1 MATGFNK
8 RSEYKTLLSL
18 GFPVLITQLGVII
31 VSFSDTLMIGRY
43 GTPELA
49 AAAFVNSLFL
59 IPIVMQIGFSNGL
72 TPLIGALFSQQDLP
86 GAGRMLKSG
95 LLVNCILSLFFTLVM
110 GILYFF
116 IEFFN
121 PPHDIIPLIRPYYL
135 IILGSLIPMAVFA
148 SCQQTAN
155 GSTDTAM
162 PMWIMLGG
170 NVLNI
175 IGNFLLIYGVGIF
188 PEMGLEGA
196 GISTLIARWLM
207 AFAILLIFFRRKRY
221 KPYVSGFLF
230 PLTRQINRKV
240 INTSYPIMIQSGVEC
255 MLWTW
260 GAVVCGEF
268 GKFQLAAYQVV
279 NTIGQLG
286 FMIYMSFAAAVSIRV
301 ANFTGINDLRGVKLA
316 TKAGL
321 NISLALGT
329 ISSIVFIVFSHQLI
343 RMFTNDEEVLVSALG
358 LIIPLILYQYG
369 DAVQLN
375 YGNALRGMSVVRP
388 LLYVSIIGY
397 LIVGIPWLYIFA
409 HGFKLGNVGV
419 YYSFSLALFTCSL
432 LYYLSY
438 RRAVNRFTPDL

>member
-1 MATGFNK
+1 MNRDK
-8 RSEYKTLLSL
+8 EYSVLLKL

-59 IPIVMQIGFSNGL
+59 IPIVMQIGFSSGL
-72 TPLIGALFSQQDLP
+72 TPLIGALFSRNDLP
-86 GAGRMLKSG
+86 EAGRMMKSG
-95 LLVNCILSLFFTLVM
+95 LLVNILLSVIFTLIM
-110 GILYFF
+110 GALYFF

-121 PPHDIIPLIRPYYL
+121 PPSDIIPLIRPYYL
-135 IILGSLIPMAVFA
+135 IILGSLLPMAVFA

-170 NVLNI
+170 NILNI
-175 IGNFLLIYGVGIF
+175 TGNFLLIYGIGVF
-188 PEMGLEGA
+188 PELGLKGA
-196 GISTLIARWLM
+196 GISTLFARWCM
-207 AFAILLIFFRRKRY
+207 SFAILAVIFRRKRY
-221 KPYVSGFLF
+221 KEYVSGFMH
-230 PLTRQINRKV
+230 PLTRAINRVV
-240 INTSYPIMIQSGVEC
+240 IKTSYPVMIQSGVEC

-301 ANFTGINDLRGVKLA
+301 ANFTGLDNIEGIRR
-316 TKAGL
+316 TTRAGL
-321 NISLALGT
+321 NISLILGT
-329 ISSIVFIVFSHQLI
+329 LASVVFIVFSHQLI
-343 RMFTNDEEVLVSALG
+343 RLFTPDDKVLTSALG

-375 YGNALRGMSVVRP
+375 YGNALRGMSVVKP
-388 LLYVSIIGY
+388 LLTVSVIGY
-397 LIVGIPWLYIFA
+397 VVMGIPWLYIFA
-409 HGFKLGNVGV
+409 HGFGLGNVGV
-419 YYSFSLALFTCSL
+419 YYSFSLALFTCSI
-432 LYYLSY
+432 LYYRSY
-438 RRAVNRFTPDL
+438 RKAIRNFRPVQ